1 LKKAPRVHTPRPDQ
15 DSNRSYSRITV
26 SGGVSRTDPGSD
38 VSPGSGRLRSRGM
51 QYRRLMLL
59 GTGGMATVHLALA
72 MGPGGFNRLVVVKA
86 IREELLAQPSL
97 RGMFLDEARICARL
111 NHPNVV
117 QVSEVIDS
125 PAGVMIVMEYLD
137 GQPLSVLNTLGEQF
151 TLAMRLRV
159 VCEVLTALHYVHE
172 LSDFEGEPLGLVH
185 RDVSPQNIY
194 LTFDGRVKL
203 LDFGIAKANVSER
216 TETGVMKGKLAY
228 MPAEQLRGLPVD
240 RRSDIYSVGCILW
253 ETIAGSR
260 LWGKRPDRELMM
272 SVLKGELPELGERV
286 QVDPRLEQIVKRA
299 MALSPA
305 DRYST
310 ADEMRIEL
318 EALLSTTTPVSP
330 REIGEMLSLTF
341 SDAHQSRQAEIARLI
356 AELPDSNVGE
366 DNGTR
371 FQASVTKSEIQP
383 QPTRR
388 RWLWALLAIV
398 AASAITIVAQ
408 PLRRAPSAPVASG
421 QAVVTAVAAAAASD
435 VALSISV
442 TPRTASV
449 SIDGVTL
456 ATGDAITRFAPN
468 TEHVI
473 RVVCDGYSSV
483 ERRVTLSA
491 DTSMAIVL
499 NDLTTPS
506 ANPAVAER
514 APEKRAKPSGTY
526 HPLAAAPKNAPSVK
540 AVPAASEH
548 CSPPYYFVGG
558 IKKFKPE
565 CI

>member
-1 LKKAPRVHTPRPDQ
+1 MHTPRPEQ
-15 DSNRSYSRITV
+15 DPNRSHSRITV
-26 SGGVSRTDPGSD
+26 SGGVSRTDAGSD
-38 VSPGSGRLRSRGM
+38 LPPGSGRLRSRGM

-72 MGPGGFNRLVVVKA
+72 TGPGGFNRLVVVKA
-86 IREELLAQPSL
+86 IREELLAQPGL

-137 GQPLSVLNTLGEQF
+137 GRPLSALNGLGEQF
-151 TLAMRLRV
+151 TLVMRLRV
-159 VCEVLTALHYVHE
+159 VCEVLAALHYVHE

-185 RDVSPQNIY
+185 RDVSPQNVY

-240 RRSDIYSVGCILW
+240 RRSDIYSIGCILW

-299 MALSPA
+299 MALSPD

-318 EALLSTTTPVSP
+318 EALLSTTTPVST
-330 REIGEMLSLTF
+330 REIGDWLSSTYAE
-341 SDAHQSRQAEIARLI
+341 AHQSRQAEIARLI
-356 AELPDSNVGE
+356 AELPDSNVSE
-366 DNGTR
+366 ENVTR
-371 FQASVTKSEIQP
+371 FQASVTQSEIQQ
-383 QPTRR
+383 QPIKR
-388 RWLWALLAIV
+388 RWVWGPLAIA
-398 AASAITIVAQ
+398 AASAITLFAQ
-408 PLRRAPSAPVASG
+408 PLRRALSPPVGSG
-421 QAVVTAVAAAAASD
+421 QASAVAAAAVSD

-442 TPRTASV
+442 TPRTARV
-449 SIDGVTL
+449 SIDGVEL
-456 ATGDAITRFAPN
+456 ATGNAIKRFAPN

-473 RVVCDGYSSV
+473 RVAGDGYSSV
-483 ERRVTLSA
+483 ERRVTLNA

-499 NDLTTPS
+499 DDLTNAS
-506 ANPAVAER
+506 ANHPVAEQ
-514 APEKRAKPSGTY
+514 APEKRPRANTNFR
-526 HPLAAAPKNAPSVK
+526 PLATAPKNAPSVK
-540 AVPAASEH
+540 SAPAAGEN